1 MLSNIRKLVKVEKYY
16 SLPTVTDN
24 LLLSSAFN
32 SEYVKAYINNI
43 KVKYAN
49 KNTLFESDFSA
60 MLAAILPYYFK
71 LKGGWVIA
79 AEIWSNDKYRSDF
92 VVFLPYILPGNP
104 SKYGQPIPRLMCESK
119 YPSAVPWKDLVKE
132 QLWNKANSV
141 SEDYKGKL
149 WVIGQIGF
157 YVCIFRFDV
166 TDYYYSDWF
175 TNFSPLNLRNLNEH
189 DLDYLE
195 VQFITESI
203 SNHIDVIQVI
213 QWDLREKAHHEYIN
227 EMLEHIATNN
237 Q

>member
-1 MLSNIRKLVKVEKYY
+1 MSYCSR
-16 SLPTVTDN
+16 
-24 LLLSSAFN
+24 
-32 SEYVKAYINNI
+32 
-43 KVKYAN
+43 
-49 KNTLFESDFSA
+49 
-60 MLAAILPYYFK
+60 
-71 LKGGWVIA
+71 
-79 AEIWSNDKYRSDF
+79 
-92 VVFLPYILPGNP
+92 
-104 SKYGQPIPRLMCESK
+104 
-119 YPSAVPWKDLVKE
+119 
-132 QLWNKANSV
+132 NKANSV

-195 VQFITESI
+195 VQYITESI

-227 EMLEHIATNN
+227 EMLEYIATNN
-237 Q
+237 P

>member
-1 MLSNIRKLVKVEKYY
+1 
-16 SLPTVTDN
+16 
-24 LLLSSAFN
+24 
-32 SEYVKAYINNI
+32 
-43 KVKYAN
+43 
-49 KNTLFESDFSA
+49 
-60 MLAAILPYYFK
+60 
-71 LKGGWVIA
+71 
-79 AEIWSNDKYRSDF
+79 
-92 VVFLPYILPGNP
+92 
-104 SKYGQPIPRLMCESK
+104 MCESK
-119 YPSAVPWKDLVKE
+119 YPSAVTWKDLVKE

-195 VQFITESI
+195 VQYITESI